1 MYNMK
6 RWILTIAIAAPTLMC
21 AQDINLVQF
30 ESLKSKATDTVEVN
44 LTEAM
49 LGMAG
54 GFLSDSDPKQADVK
68 KILGGIKGI
77 FVRSLKFDKEG
88 QYSTSDMDA
97 IRTQLKGAGW
107 QSMVDVHST
116 KSGGDNAGVYMRSD
130 GKKMTGLVVLAFE
143 PKELTVVN
151 ISGTI
156 DPSQIQALSGT
167 LGIPNFNVGF
177 DKGKGGDKKDDKKKE
192 E

>member
-1 MYNMK
+1 MT
-6 RWILTIAIAAPTLMC
+6 RWILTIAVAAPALLWS
-21 AQDINLVQF
+21 QDINLLQF
-30 ESLKSKATDTVEVN
+30 DALKSKASDTVEVN

-49 LGMAG
+49 LHMAL
-54 GFLSDSDPKQADVK
+54 GFLSDGDAKQAEVK
-68 KILGGIKGI
+68 KLVGGLKGV

-88 QYSTSDMDA
+88 QYSTADVEA

-116 KSGGDNAGVYMRSD
+116 KAGGDNAGVYMRSD

-143 PKELTVVN
+143 PKELTIVN
-151 ISGTI
+151 ISGVI

-177 DKGKGGDKKDDKKKE
+177 DQKGKGGDKKSKE
-192 E
+192 

>member
-1 MYNMK
+1 MQ
-6 RWILTIAIAAPTLMC
+6 RSILIIAMAAGTLIW
-21 AQDINLVQF
+21 AQDINLLQF
-30 ESLKSKATDTVEVN
+30 DSLKSKASETTEVN

-68 KILGGIKGI
+68 KLLGGIKGI
-77 FVRSLKFDKEG
+77 FVRSFKFEKEG
-88 QYSTSDMDA
+88 QYSSVDIDGL
-97 IRTQLKGAGW
+97 RNQLKGAGW

-116 KSGGDNAGVYMRSD
+116 KEGGDNAGVYMRTD

-156 DPSQIQALSGT
+156 DPSQIQAVSGT
-167 LGIPNFNVGF
+167 LGIPNFSVGF
-177 DKGKGGDKKDDKKKE
+177 DQKGKKGKE
-192 E
+192 